1 LRRWFLAYFLI
12 LEIVVEEMK
21 VNKENRIDKDG
32 VKSGEII

>member
-1 LRRWFLAYFLI
+1 LLI

-32 VKSGEII
+32 VKSGEIK